1 MVRPAATASYV
12 AIHDDLGVV
21 YMERHGGNNT
31 TNWCSFGD
39 RFGSYRSEG
48 GFYPYLVN
56 PYLTVPVSR
65 ETFEARC
72 RRAAR
77 K

>member
-1 MVRPAATASYV
+1 MGGKPATSYV
-12 AIHDDLGVV
+12 AIHDDLGVI
-21 YMERHGGNNT
+21 YMERVGGNNT
-31 TNWCSFGD
+31 TNWCSFTD
-39 RFGSYRSEG
+39 RGGSYRSVG

-56 PYLTVPVSR
+56 PWLTVPVSR

-72 RRAAR
+72 KWAAR